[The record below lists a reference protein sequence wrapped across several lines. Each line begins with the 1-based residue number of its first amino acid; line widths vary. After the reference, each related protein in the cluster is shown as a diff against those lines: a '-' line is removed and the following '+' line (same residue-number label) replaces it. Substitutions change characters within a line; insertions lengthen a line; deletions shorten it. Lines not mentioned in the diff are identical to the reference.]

1 MRTIDVAPLPLSDL
15 ESHLDEVATRRLRGG
30 ARKAHGLLDGR
41 TIWVVTPSASAS
53 SGVAE
58 TVAPLVG
65 YARGLSLDAR
75 WLTLDAP
82 AEFREI
88 AERLHAN
95 IHGQDGDGGKL
106 AEKQRDIYEHVLAS
120 NADNVIED
128 VREGDVVILEDP
140 PTAGL
145 ARAFK
150 RAGAKVVWRC
160 HLGTDSPTEAAQ
172 IAWAFLDRYLEDVD
186 LVIVSRPNY
195 LPAFVEPD
203 QAAVIPP
210 SINPESPKNRVLDL
224 DESWTV
230 ARLAGLFAGKPPFDA
245 VPLLREDGRT
255 DAFRGLEEQE
265 LVVVGGKVPEGA
277 RTITQV
283 QRWDRLKG
291 GLELVEAFAAQTE
304 QLPANAHLLLV
315 GPKPDPV
322 KEPAAQAVL
331 DQIIERVSTLPPHA
345 TSRIHVMGVSA
356 RDREVNATVVNAVQ
370 RVSDVVTQRSLVEAF
385 GLTVA
390 EAMWKKLPVVAS
402 AVGGIQDQIED
413 GVTGVLVQPS
423 DAAEWGSAVADVLNL
438 PERASELGLAAHEAV
453 RREFLPDRHLLAV
466 LEALEGLLE

>member
-15 ESHLDEVATRRLRGG
+15 ESHLDEVATRRLREGVH
-30 ARKAHGLLDGR
+30 AAHGLLDAR
-41 TIWVVTPSASAS
+41 TIWVVTPSAAAS

-65 YARGLSLDAR
+65 YARGLGLTTH

-106 AEKQRDIYEHVLAS
+106 ADKQRDIYEHVLAS

-150 RAGAKVVWRC
+150 QAGAKVVWRC
-160 HLGTDSPTEAAQ
+160 HLGTDSPGEAAQ

-195 LPAFVEPD
+195 LPAFVAPD
-203 QAAVIPP
+203 DAAFIAP

-230 ARLAGLFAGKPPFDA
+230 ARLAGLFEGKPPFDA
-245 VPLLREDGRT
+245 VPLLREDGRM
-255 DAFRGLEEQE
+255 DAFRGLDDKE

-304 QLPANAHLLLV
+304 QLPSNAHLLLV
-315 GPKPDPV
+315 GPTPNPD
-322 KEPAAQAVL
+322 KEPAAKAVM

-345 TSRIHVMGVSA
+345 ASRIHVMGVPA

-402 AVGGIQDQIED
+402 AVGGIQDQIAD
-413 GVTGVLVQPS
+413 GVTGVLVDPN
-423 DAAEWGSAVADVLNL
+423 DAAEWGSAVADVLSL

-466 LEALEGLLE
+466 LDALGGLLE